1 MYNFWHFLPST
12 QLFLLNFP
20 KIFDDLFL
28 HIPHFFFTP
37 KFSSPLT
44 FILPPLYSFHF
55 LKCSKK
61 GGGGVRPKKWWVL
74 TSKIPPASAPEGLPP
89 ATLLPGVSPDVSTA
103 VLPVLSPIV
112 SPAVTPVVSP
122 EVLPLSTLYHL

>member
-1 MYNFWHFLPST
+1 MGAPKMG
-12 QLFLLNFP
+12 QLVGF
-20 KIFDDLFL
+20 FL
-28 HIPHFFFTP
+28 HPPLSEIAKKLGKMLKYTP
-37 KFSSPLT
+37 YFNIFPNFLY
-44 FILPPLYSFHF
+44 ILPLLSSFHF